1 MASSSEGR
9 RSSRLLN
16 KTPGIPNTTDEDF
29 HADLEAL
36 EFEEESQFDFDDELA
51 ETEVIYLNIS

>member
-1 MASSSEGR
+1 MASRSEGR

-16 KTPGIPNTTDEDF
+16 KSPGIANTSGEDLD
-29 HADLEAL
+29 AILEAL
-36 EFEEESQFDFDDELA
+36 EFEEELQIVFDDEVA